1 MAFRLKI
8 TSPYGTFYDQDVQTI
23 NVKTV
28 DGYIG
33 VLEIHIP
40 LVSPLEIS
48 IMMIR
53 TSEGERHVSLAGG
66 IIYVKKKETVI
77 VTPSVEFVEDIDVT
91 RANEAYLRAKQRLDN
106 KEAYVNVKRAEL
118 ALSRSLNRIHAY
130 DLFGK

>member
-33 VLEIHIP
+33 VLENHIP

-53 TSEGERHVSLAGG
+53 TSEGERHVTLAGG

-77 VTPSVEFVEDIDVT
+77 VTPSVEFVEDIDIT
-91 RANEAYLRAKQRLDN
+91 RANEAYQRAKQRLDN

>member
-33 VLEIHIP
+33 VLENHIP

-53 TSEGERHVSLAGG
+53 TSEGERHVTLAGG

>member
-33 VLEIHIP
+33 VLENHIP

-53 TSEGERHVSLAGG
+53 TSEGERHVTLAGG

-91 RANEAYLRAKQRLDN
+91 RANEAYKRAKQRLDN

>member
-33 VLEIHIP
+33 VLENHIP

-53 TSEGERHVSLAGG
+53 TSEGERHVTLAGG

-77 VTPSVEFVEDIDVT
+77 VTPSAEFVEDIDVT

>member
-33 VLEIHIP
+33 VLENHIP

-53 TSEGERHVSLAGG
+53 TSEGERHVTLTGG

-77 VTPSVEFVEDIDVT
+77 VTPSVEFVEDIDIT
-91 RANEAYLRAKQRLDN
+91 RANEAYQRAKQRLEN

-130 DLFGK
+130 DLFRK

>member
-33 VLEIHIP
+33 VLENHIP

-53 TSEGERHVSLAGG
+53 TSEGERHVTLAGG

-130 DLFGK
+130 DFFGK

>member
-8 TSPYGTFYDQDVQTI
+8 TSPYGTFYDQDVQSI

-33 VLEIHIP
+33 VLENHIP

-53 TSEGERHVSLAGG
+53 TSEGERHVTLAGG

-91 RANEAYLRAKQRLDN
+91 RANEAYKRAKQRLDN
-106 KEAYVNVKRAEL
+106 KEAYVNIKRAEL

-130 DLFGK
+130 DLYHK

>member
-33 VLEIHIP
+33 VLENHIP

-53 TSEGERHVSLAGG
+53 TSEGERHVTLAGG

-77 VTPSVEFVEDIDVT
+77 VTPSVEFVEDIDIT
-91 RANEAYLRAKQRLDN
+91 RANEAYQRAKQRLDN
-106 KEAYVNVKRAEL
+106 KEAYVNVKRAEI

>member
-33 VLEIHIP
+33 VLENHIP

-53 TSEGERHVSLAGG
+53 TSEGERHVTLAGG

-77 VTPSVEFVEDIDVT
+77 VTPSVEFVEDIDIT
-91 RANEAYLRAKQRLDN
+91 RANEAYQRAKQRLDN

-130 DLFGK
+130 DLFKK

>member
-33 VLEIHIP
+33 VLENHIP

-53 TSEGERHVSLAGG
+53 TSEGERHVTLAGG

-91 RANEAYLRAKQRLDN
+91 RANEAYKKAKQRLDN
-106 KEAYVNVKRAEL
+106 KEAYVNIKRAEL

-130 DLFGK
+130 DLYHK

>member
-33 VLEIHIP
+33 VLENHIP

-53 TSEGERHVSLAGG
+53 TSEGERHVTLAGG

-77 VTPSVEFVEDIDVT
+77 VTPSVEIVEDIDVT
-91 RANEAYLRAKQRLDN
+91 RANEAYKRAKQRLDN
-106 KEAYVNVKRAEL
+106 KEAYVNIKRAEL

-130 DLFGK
+130 DLYHK

>member
-33 VLEIHIP
+33 VLENHIP

-53 TSEGERHVSLAGG
+53 TSEGERHVTLAGG

-77 VTPSVEFVEDIDVT
+77 VTPSVEFVEDIDIT
-91 RANEAYLRAKQRLDN
+91 RANEAYQRAKQRLDN

-130 DLFGK
+130 DLYHK

>member
-33 VLEIHIP
+33 VLENHIP

-91 RANEAYLRAKQRLDN
+91 RANEAYKRAKQRLDN
-106 KEAYVNVKRAEL
+106 KEAYVNIKRAEL

-130 DLFGK
+130 DLYHK

>member
-8 TSPYGTFYDQDVQTI
+8 TSPYGTFFDQDVQTI

-33 VLEIHIP
+33 VLENHIP

-53 TSEGERHVSLAGG
+53 TSEGERHVTLAGG

-91 RANEAYLRAKQRLDN
+91 RANEAYKRAKQRLDN
-106 KEAYVNVKRAEL
+106 KEAYVNIKRAEL

-130 DLFGK
+130 DLYHK

>member
-33 VLEIHIP
+33 VLENHIP

-53 TSEGERHVSLAGG
+53 TSEGERHVTLAGG

-91 RANEAYLRAKQRLDN
+91 RANEAYQRAKQRLDN

-130 DLFGK
+130 DLFRK

>member
-33 VLEIHIP
+33 VLENHIP

-53 TSEGERHVSLAGG
+53 TSEGERYVTLAGG

-91 RANEAYLRAKQRLDN
+91 RANEAYKRAKQRLDN

>member
-33 VLEIHIP
+33 VLENHIP

-53 TSEGERHVSLAGG
+53 TSEGERHVTLAGG

-91 RANEAYLRAKQRLDN
+91 RANEAYQRAKQRLDN

>member
-33 VLEIHIP
+33 VLENHIP

-53 TSEGERHVSLAGG
+53 TSEGERHVTLAGG

-91 RANEAYLRAKQRLDN
+91 RANEAYQRAKQRLDN
-106 KEAYVNVKRAEL
+106 KDAYVNVKRAEL

-130 DLFGK
+130 DLYHK

>member
-33 VLEIHIP
+33 VLENHIP

-53 TSEGERHVSLAGG
+53 TSEGERHVTLAGG

-130 DLFGK
+130 DLFKK

>member
-33 VLEIHIP
+33 VLENHIP

-53 TSEGERHVSLAGG
+53 TSEGERHVTLAGG

-91 RANEAYLRAKQRLDN
+91 RANEAYKRAKQRLDN
-106 KEAYVNVKRAEL
+106 KEAYVNIKRAEL

-130 DLFGK
+130 DLYHK

>member
-33 VLEIHIP
+33 VLENHIP

-53 TSEGERHVSLAGG
+53 TSEGERHVTLAGG

-77 VTPSVEFVEDIDVT
+77 VTPSAEFVEDIDVT
-91 RANEAYLRAKQRLDN
+91 RANEAYQRAKQRLDN

>member
-33 VLEIHIP
+33 VLENHIP

-53 TSEGERHVSLAGG
+53 TSEGERHVTLAGG

-91 RANEAYLRAKQRLDN
+91 RANEAYQRAKQRLEN

>member
-33 VLEIHIP
+33 VLENHIP

-91 RANEAYLRAKQRLDN
+91 RANEAYKRAKQRLDN
-106 KEAYVNVKRAEL
+106 KEAYVNIKRAEL
-118 ALSRSLNRIHAY
+118 SLSRSLNRIHAY
-130 DLFGK
+130 DLYHK

>member
-33 VLEIHIP
+33 VLENHIP

-53 TSEGERHVSLAGG
+53 TSEGERHVTLAGG

-91 RANEAYLRAKQRLDN
+91 RANEAYKRAKQRLDN

-130 DLFGK
+130 DLYHK

>member
-1 MAFRLKI
+1 M
-8 TSPYGTFYDQDVQTI
+8 
-23 NVKTV
+23 
-28 DGYIG
+28 
-33 VLEIHIP
+33 
-40 LVSPLEIS
+40 SPLEIS

-53 TSEGERHVSLAGG
+53 TSEGERHVTLAGG

-118 ALSRSLNRIHAY
+118 ALSRSQNRTHAY
-130 DLFGK
+130 DLYHK

>member
-33 VLEIHIP
+33 VLENHIP

-53 TSEGERHVSLAGG
+53 TSEGERHVTLAGG

-77 VTPSVEFVEDIDVT
+77 VTPSVEFVEDIDIT
-91 RANEAYLRAKQRLDN
+91 RANEAYQRAKQRLDN

-130 DLFGK
+130 DLLKK

>member
-33 VLEIHIP
+33 VLENHIP

-53 TSEGERHVSLAGG
+53 TSEGERHVTLAGG

-77 VTPSVEFVEDIDVT
+77 VTPSVEFVEDIDVN
-91 RANEAYLRAKQRLDN
+91 RANEAYKRAKQRLDN
-106 KEAYVNVKRAEL
+106 KEAYVNIKRAEL

-130 DLFGK
+130 DLYHK

>member
-33 VLEIHIP
+33 VLENHIP

-53 TSEGERHVSLAGG
+53 TSEGERHVTLAGG

-91 RANEAYLRAKQRLDN
+91 RANEAYLRAKQRLEN

-130 DLFGK
+130 DLYHK

>member
-33 VLEIHIP
+33 VLENHIP

-53 TSEGERHVSLAGG
+53 TSEGERHVTLAGG

-77 VTPSVEFVEDIDVT
+77 VTPSAEFVEDIDVT
-91 RANEAYLRAKQRLDN
+91 RANEAYQRAKQRLDN
-106 KEAYVNVKRAEL
+106 KEAYVNVKRAEI

-130 DLFGK
+130 DLFRK

>member
-33 VLEIHIP
+33 VLENHIP

-53 TSEGERHVSLAGG
+53 TSEGERHVTLAGG

-91 RANEAYLRAKQRLDN
+91 RANEAYKRAKQRLDN

-130 DLFGK
+130 DLFKK